1 VAEVQPDFLVTACY
15 KWLLGPYSLG
25 FLYVAPRWQG
35 SAPIEEGWASREG
48 AEDFA
53 GLTRY
58 RDGYQPG
65 ARRFDVGERSNFAL
79 IPVALAALAQIAAWT
94 PDGIARSL
102 GVINARIVDELAPL
116 GLVAGDSKVRSQH
129 LLGLALPKH
138 APEDLLARL
147 GARNVF
153 VSRRG
158 TRLRIAPH
166 LHVNEADVDRLCG
179 AVRDAMR

>member
-1 VAEVQPDFLVTACY
+1 VGTALALDLTQSAGALPVSVAEVQPDFLVTACY

-35 SAPIEEGWASREG
+35 CAPIEEGWASREG

-79 IPVALAALAQIAAWT
+79 IPVALAALAQIAEWRPAAVAQT
-94 PDGIARSL
+94 LADT
-102 GVINARIVDELAPL
+102 NARLVAELTPL
-116 GLVAGDSKVRSQH
+116 GLEAAADRVRSPH
-129 LLGLALPKH
+129 LLGLALPDRTP
-138 APEDLLARL
+138 ADLLPRRAR
-147 GARNVF
+147 
-153 VSRRG
+153 S
-158 TRLRIAPH
+158 
-166 LHVNEADVDRLCG
+166 
-179 AVRDAMR
+179 M